1 MIKCNKCGSSNND
14 GSNFCKDCG
23 NSLNVNNI
31 NVNNNVNVS
40 KGSNEK
46 FLFGLLAFLFPIIG
60 LIVGCIYTNRD
71 KEISKVSFITAG
83 ISVLI
88 KVIALIF
95 LIFFFSIFTIGF
107 IGETGNYINKC
118 SNYCEGTS
126 YSINNDI
133 CTCGDGRK
141 YDLEEDK
148 IINDNHGDNDSH
160 DDNNLNNKDIVI
172 DGNPVNYQL
181 RNWKNDIN
189 SGKEVVTVIAS
200 STCPHCKEYKP
211 VITDIANKY
220 NINLYFFEADEL
232 TNNDYDILTDIDDD
246 KFSFTGSVPFTFII
260 RNNKYVDDKIG
271 YNDEAG
277 VIGFLNRNN
286 FNVDANYTYENNGI

>member
-95 LIFFFSIFTIGF
+95 LIFFFSIF
-107 IGETGNYINKC
+107 
-118 SNYCEGTS
+118 
-126 YSINNDI
+126 
-133 CTCGDGRK
+133 
-141 YDLEEDK
+141 
-148 IINDNHGDNDSH
+148 
-160 DDNNLNNKDIVI
+160 
-172 DGNPVNYQL
+172 
-181 RNWKNDIN
+181 
-189 SGKEVVTVIAS
+189 
-200 STCPHCKEYKP
+200 STH
-211 VITDIANKY
+211 
-220 NINLYFFEADEL
+220 
-232 TNNDYDILTDIDDD
+232 
-246 KFSFTGSVPFTFII
+246 
-260 RNNKYVDDKIG
+260 
-271 YNDEAG
+271 
-277 VIGFLNRNN
+277 
-286 FNVDANYTYENNGI
+286 